1 MATTVLIL
9 YYDMENGVYYSKEE
23 FERLFV
29 GVLTDMEI
37 AMRFMPFAR
46 KMLDTP
52 TEV

>member
-9 YYDMENGVYYSKEE
+9 YYDMENGIYYSKEE
-23 FERLFV
+23 FERKFV
-29 GVLTDMEI
+29 GVLSDMEI

-52 TEV
+52 IEM

>member
-9 YYDMENGVYYSKEE
+9 YYDLENGVYYSKED

-52 TEV
+52 REV

>member
-9 YYDMENGVYYSKEE
+9 YYDMEEGKYYSKEE

-29 GVLTDMEI
+29 GTFTDMEI
-37 AMRFMPFAR
+37 AMRFMPFVR

-52 TEV
+52 TEK